1 MKIKVKY
8 RGNTVELEFKQEK
21 ITAKDILKALNLSSE
36 YAFVARNGRLAG
48 EEDKINPDDEI
59 RVVNAISGG

>member
-36 YAFVARNGRLAG
+36 YAFVAKNGKGAG
-48 EEDKINPDDEI
+48 EEDKINPGDEI